1 MRRRLSLTLAA
12 LLLLARP
19 GGAEELPASG
29 GDFGGMGVVETRNA
43 RFRED
48 GTLEAGASL
57 RHQRRFWFV
66 NFQALPFLETT
77 FRLTERLNATSGE
90 GMTTDR
96 AFDLKLR
103 LLREGDWTPAVALG
117 LQDFIGTGLYSGEY
131 LVASKRWWGLDVSA
145 GLGWGRLG
153 TGGELN
159 NPLGLAADGFNTR
172 PRSVGRGGRVQSG
185 FFRGEDVA
193 PFAGLEWNLPGLET
207 PWGRLEGLR
216 AKAEWSG
223 DTLRDERGGYPA
235 RQANLRGEARSRF
248 NFGLQWSNDWLDAG
262 VFATH
267 GTDVLFRLSLRINP
281 AAPPSLPLP
290 TPPPLRPRPAAA
302 AAATPV
308 EEAAL
313 AEQAFAALREAGFTP
328 LAFRLDGPLAE
339 IAVEGGRFA
348 GQPQVAARVLRATNA
363 LLPPGVEMLRIR
375 WWQAGAEVA
384 VLDMPRA
391 VLEATAGGRASP
403 EEAWATAFARPA
415 TGEIAPGSLQPGGLA
430 WDWALEPRLSLQL
443 GDPTRTL
450 RWQAG
455 AAAGGS
461 VSLGAGFRLAGSIQ
475 QVLLGNLDDGPPS
488 DSRLPHVRTDY
499 GRYAAEGKTS
509 IPGLY
514 AERIWNLAP
523 DVFARATAGWLE
535 PMFGGASAEL
545 LWRPFD
551 RGFAFGLD
559 LNWVRQRDFDGGLG
573 FRNYSTATGHL
584 SLYADLPFWGLYG
597 VVRAGRYLARDWG
610 ATFELGRRFASGIE
624 VGGFATV
631 TNVSAARFG
640 EGSFDKGIYVRIPL
654 NLFGTE
660 TRGRGGVLIRPIQR
674 DGGQRLSVDNPLWE
688 VTRDGRLDGLRDGIS
703 GFAH

>member
-1 MRRRLSLTLAA
+1 MRRSLCLTLAA

-19 GGAEELPASG
+19 GGAEEVPATG
-29 GDFGGMGVVETRNA
+29 GGFGGMGVIETRNA

-77 FRLTERLNATSGE
+77 FRLTERLNATTGE

-103 LLREGDWTPAVALG
+103 LLREGDWTPALALG

-153 TGGELN
+153 TGGEWN
-159 NPLGLAADGFNTR
+159 NPLGEVADAFNRR

-193 PFAGLEWNLPGLET
+193 PFAGVEWSVPGLDT
-207 PWGRLEGLR
+207 PWGRLDGLR

-223 DTLRDERGGYPA
+223 DALRDERGGYPA
-235 RQANLRGEARSRF
+235 RDGRRGRAESRF

-267 GTDVLFRLSLRINP
+267 GTDVLFRLSLRLNP

-290 TPPPLRPRPAAA
+290 APPPLRPRPPASAA
-302 AAATPV
+302 PV
-308 EEAAL
+308 DDAAL
-313 AEQAFAALREAGFTP
+313 AGPVFAALTGAGFTP
-328 LAFRLDGPLAE
+328 LAFRLDDRMAE

-348 GQPQVAARVLRATNA
+348 GQPQVAARVLRATQP
-363 LLPPGVEMLRIR
+363 LLPAQVDMLRIR
-375 WWQAGAEVA
+375 WWQAGAEIA
-384 VLDMPRA
+384 VLDIPRA
-391 VLEATAGGRASP
+391 VLEATATGRASP
-403 EEAWATAFARPA
+403 EEAWAAAFPRPA
-415 TGEIAPGSLQPGGLA
+415 TGEIPPGSLEPGGIA
-430 WDWALEPRLSLQL
+430 WDWAVEPRLSLQL

-450 RWQAG
+450 RWQTG
-455 AAAGGS
+455 VAAGGQ
-461 VSLGAGFRLAGSIQ
+461 VALGAGFRLAGSVQ

-523 DVFARATAGWLE
+523 DVFARVTAGWLE
-535 PMFGGASAEL
+535 PMFGGASGEV

-551 RGFAFGLD
+551 RSFALGLD
-559 LNWVRQRDFDGGLG
+559 LNWVQQRDFDGGLG
-573 FRNYSTATGHL
+573 FRNYSTTTGHL
-584 SLYADLPFWGLYG
+584 SLYADLPFWNLYG
-597 VVRAGRYLARDWG
+597 VVRAGKYLARDWG

-624 VGGFATV
+624 VGGFATF
-631 TNVSAARFG
+631 TNVSAAQFG
-640 EGSFDKGIYVRIPL
+640 EGSFDKGIYLRIPL
-654 NLFGTE
+654 SLFGAE
-660 TRGRGGVLIRPIQR
+660 SRGRGGVLIRPIQR
-674 DGGQRLSVDNPLWE
+674 DGGQRLSVDNPLWD
-688 VTRDGRLDGLRDGIS
+688 VTRDGRVDRLRDGIA
-703 GFAH
+703 GFAR

>member
-1 MRRRLSLTLAA
+1 MRRSLCLTLAA

-19 GGAEELPASG
+19 GGAEEVPATG
-29 GDFGGMGVVETRNA
+29 GDFGGMGVIETRNA

-57 RHQRRFWFV
+57 RHQRRFWFI

-77 FRLTERLNATSGE
+77 FRLTERLNATAGE

-103 LLREGDWTPAVALG
+103 LLREGDWTPAVAVG

-131 LVASKRWWGLDVSA
+131 VVASKRWWGLDLSA

-153 TGGELN
+153 TGGEWN
-159 NPLGLAADGFNTR
+159 NPLGQVADAFNHR

-193 PFAGLEWNLPGLET
+193 PFAGIEWSVPGLDT

-223 DTLRDERGGYPA
+223 DALRDERGGYPA
-235 RQANLRGEARSRF
+235 RDGQRGRAESRF

-262 VFATH
+262 VFATY
-267 GTDVLFRLSLRINP
+267 GTDVLFRLSLRLNP

-290 TPPPLRPRPAAA
+290 PPPPLRPRPAASA
-302 AAATPV
+302 APV
-308 EEAAL
+308 DDAAL
-313 AEQAFAALREAGFTP
+313 AGPVFAALTEAGFTP
-328 LAFRLDGPLAE
+328 VAFRLDGQLAE
-339 IAVEGGRFA
+339 IAVEGGRFP
-348 GQPQVAARVLRATNA
+348 GQPQVAARVLRATQP
-363 LLPPGVEMLRIR
+363 LLPAQVEMLRIR
-375 WWQAGAEVA
+375 WWQAGVEIA
-384 VLDMPRA
+384 VLDIPRA
-391 VLEATAGGRASP
+391 VLEATATGRASP
-403 EEAWATAFARPA
+403 EEAWATAFPRPA
-415 TGEIAPGSLQPGGLA
+415 TGDIPPGSLEPGGVA
-430 WDWALEPRLSLQL
+430 WDWGVEPRLSLQL

-450 RWQAG
+450 RWQTG
-455 AAAGGS
+455 VAAGGQ
-461 VSLGAGFRLAGSIQ
+461 VALGAGFRLAGSVQ

-488 DSRLPHVRTDY
+488 DSQLPHVRTDY

-523 DVFARATAGWLE
+523 DVFARATLGWLE
-535 PMFGGASAEL
+535 PMFGGASGEV

-551 RGFAFGLD
+551 RGFALGLD

-573 FRNYSTATGHL
+573 FRNYSTTTGHL
-584 SLYADLPFWGLYG
+584 SLYADLPFFNLYG
-597 VVRAGRYLARDWG
+597 VVRAGKYLARDWG

-624 VGGFATV
+624 VGGFATF
-631 TNVSAARFG
+631 TNVSAAQFG

-654 NLFGTE
+654 NLFGAE
-660 TRGRGGVLIRPIQR
+660 SRGRGGVLIRPIQR

-688 VTRDGRLDGLRDGIS
+688 VTRDGRAASLRDGIA
-703 GFAH
+703 GFAR